1 MDADWFILLPD
12 GEREG
17 PYREGELLDFLS
29 SGELTPE
36 TPCLHVPDNRV
47 ATAGEW
53 FQVIQETDGD
63 EAGELA
69 EKPEGMM
76 SPRARQPWKPVP
88 FPEEKSPARPRP
100 LPDRVLYRGHPS
112 MLTYWR
118 TGLFA
123 FVLGAGGML
132 LSTEKQELSAFGLMA
147 ALVVLL
153 WGALH
158 RLGQCYLVT
167 TRRVELITG
176 LIARSSRELRHEDI
190 RSLSVDQRGLA
201 GLTGIGT
208 ITFSATGGREE
219 DVVFADVRGPAR
231 IKDLVRKIQ
240 ERTLALRASS

>member
-1 MDADWFILLPD
+1 VAADWFILLED

-29 SGELTPE
+29 SGELTPD
-36 TPCLHVPDNRV
+36 TPCLYVPDNRV

-53 FQVIQETDGD
+53 FQVLDEDGSGAA
-63 EAGELA
+63 AGESRDGPA
-69 EKPEGMM
+69 GDPP
-76 SPRARQPWKPVP
+76 PRTAKQAWKPAP
-88 FPEEKSPARPRP
+88 FPEEKPEAPRRPM
-100 LPDRVLYRGHPS
+100 PDRVVYRGHPS
-112 MLTYWR
+112 LLTYWR

-132 LSTEKQELSAFGLMA
+132 LSTEKQELSAIGLMA

-176 LIARSSRELRHEDI
+176 LVARSSRELRHEDI
-190 RSLSVDQRGLA
+190 RSLRVDQQGLA
-201 GLTGIGT
+201 GLAGIGT
-208 ITFSATGGREE
+208 ITFSATGGHEE
-219 DVVFADVRGPAR
+219 DVVFTDVRGPAR

-240 ERTLALRASS
+240 ERITGAS

>member
-1 MDADWFILLPD
+1 MAADWFILLPD

-29 SGELTPE
+29 SGELTPD
-36 TPCLHVPDNRV
+36 TPCLYVPDNRV

-53 FQVIQETDGD
+53 FQVLDEDGSGAT
-63 EAGELA
+63 AGESRDGPA
-69 EKPEGMM
+69 GDPP
-76 SPRARQPWKPVP
+76 PRTAKQPWKPAP
-88 FPEEKSPARPRP
+88 FPEEKPEAPRRP
-100 LPDRVLYRGHPS
+100 LPDRVVYRGHPS
-112 MLTYWR
+112 LLTYWR

-132 LSTEKQELSAFGLMA
+132 LSTEKQELSAIGLMA

-176 LIARSSRELRHEDI
+176 LVARSSRELRHEDI
-190 RSLSVDQRGLA
+190 RSLRVDQQGLA
-201 GLTGIGT
+201 GLAGIGT
-208 ITFSATGGREE
+208 ITFSATGGHEE
-219 DVVFADVRGPAR
+219 DVIFTDVRGPTR

-240 ERTLALRASS
+240 ERITGAA

>member
-1 MDADWFILLPD
+1 MAADWFILLED

-29 SGELTPE
+29 SGELTPD
-36 TPCLHVPDNRV
+36 TPCLYVPDNRV

-53 FQVIQETDGD
+53 FQVLDEDGSGAA
-63 EAGELA
+63 AGESRDGPA
-69 EKPEGMM
+69 GDPP
-76 SPRARQPWKPVP
+76 PRTAKQPWKPAP
-88 FPEEKSPARPRP
+88 FPEEKPEAPRRP
-100 LPDRVLYRGHPS
+100 LPDRVVYRGHPS
-112 MLTYWR
+112 LLTYWR

-132 LSTEKQELSAFGLMA
+132 LSTEKQELSAIGLMA

-176 LIARSSRELRHEDI
+176 LVARSSRELRHEDI
-190 RSLSVDQRGLA
+190 RSLRVDQQGLA
-201 GLTGIGT
+201 GLAGIGT
-208 ITFSATGGREE
+208 ITFSATGGHEE
-219 DVVFADVRGPAR
+219 DVIFTDVRGPTR

-240 ERTLALRASS
+240 ERITGAA

>member
-1 MDADWFILLPD
+1 MAADWFILLPD

-29 SGELTPE
+29 SGELTPD
-36 TPCLHVPDNRV
+36 TPCLYVPDNRV

-53 FQVIQETDGD
+53 FHVLEEDAHGAASGQLPDWS
-63 EAGELA
+63 AGN
-69 EKPEGMM
+69 PP
-76 SPRARQPWKPVP
+76 PRTGQPWKPAP
-88 FPEEKSPARPRP
+88 FPEEKPAAPRRP
-100 LPDRVLYRGHPS
+100 LPDRVVYRGHPS
-112 MLTYWR
+112 LLTYWR

-123 FVLGAGGML
+123 FVLGAGGMM
-132 LSTEKQELSAFGLMA
+132 LSTEKQELSAIGLMA

-176 LIARSSRELRHEDI
+176 LVARSSRELRHEDI
-190 RSLSVDQRGLA
+190 RSLRVDQHGLA
-201 GLTGIGT
+201 GLAGIGT
-208 ITFSATGGREE
+208 ITFSATGGYEE
-219 DVVFADVRGPAR
+219 DVVFTDVRGPAR

-240 ERTLALRASS
+240 ERITGAA

>member
-1 MDADWFILLPD
+1 MAADWFILLED

-29 SGELTPE
+29 SGELTPD
-36 TPCLHVPDNRV
+36 TPCLYVPDNRV

-53 FQVIQETDGD
+53 FQVLDEDGSGAATGESRD
-63 EAGELA
+63 GPAGD
-69 EKPEGMM
+69 PP
-76 SPRARQPWKPVP
+76 PRTAKQAWKPAP
-88 FPEEKSPARPRP
+88 FPEEKPEAPRRP
-100 LPDRVLYRGHPS
+100 LPDRVVYRGHPS
-112 MLTYWR
+112 LLTYWR

-132 LSTEKQELSAFGLMA
+132 LSTEKQELSAIGLMA

-176 LIARSSRELRHEDI
+176 LVARSSRELRHEDI
-190 RSLSVDQRGLA
+190 RSLRVDQQGLA
-201 GLTGIGT
+201 GLAGIGT
-208 ITFSATGGREE
+208 ITFSATGGHEE
-219 DVVFADVRGPAR
+219 DVVFTDVRGPTR

-240 ERTLALRASS
+240 ERITGAA

>member
-1 MDADWFILLPD
+1 MAADWFILLED

-29 SGELTPE
+29 SGELTPD
-36 TPCLHVPDNRV
+36 TPCLYVPDNRV

-53 FQVIQETDGD
+53 FQVLDEDGSGAA
-63 EAGELA
+63 AGESRDGPA
-69 EKPEGMM
+69 GDPP
-76 SPRARQPWKPVP
+76 PRTAKQPWKPAP
-88 FPEEKSPARPRP
+88 FPEEKPEAPRRPM
-100 LPDRVLYRGHPS
+100 PDRVVYRGHPS
-112 MLTYWR
+112 LLTYWR

-132 LSTEKQELSAFGLMA
+132 LSTEKQELSAIGLMA

-176 LIARSSRELRHEDI
+176 LVARSSRELRHEDI
-190 RSLSVDQRGLA
+190 RSLRVDQQGLA
-201 GLTGIGT
+201 GLAGIGT
-208 ITFSATGGREE
+208 ITFSATGGHEE
-219 DVVFADVRGPAR
+219 DVVFTDVRGPAR

-240 ERTLALRASS
+240 ERITGAS

>member
-1 MDADWFILLPD
+1 VAADWFILLPD

-29 SGELTPE
+29 SGELTPD
-36 TPCLHVPDNRV
+36 TPCLYVPDNRV

-53 FQVIQETDGD
+53 FQVLDEDGSGAT
-63 EAGELA
+63 AGESRDGPA
-69 EKPEGMM
+69 GDPP
-76 SPRARQPWKPVP
+76 PRTAKQAWKPAP
-88 FPEEKSPARPRP
+88 FPEEKPEAPRRP
-100 LPDRVLYRGHPS
+100 LPDRVVYRGHPS
-112 MLTYWR
+112 LLTYWR

-132 LSTEKQELSAFGLMA
+132 LSTEKQELSAIGLMA

-176 LIARSSRELRHEDI
+176 LVARSSRELRHEDI
-190 RSLSVDQRGLA
+190 RSLRVDQQGLA
-201 GLTGIGT
+201 GLAGIGT
-208 ITFSATGGREE
+208 ITFSATGGHEE
-219 DVVFADVRGPAR
+219 DVIFTDVRGPTR

-240 ERTLALRASS
+240 ERITGAA

>member
-1 MDADWFILLPD
+1 MAADWFILLPD

-29 SGELTPE
+29 SGELTPD
-36 TPCLHVPDNRV
+36 TPCLYVPDNRV

-53 FQVIQETDGD
+53 FQVLEEDGHGEE
-63 EAGELA
+63 EAKGQDA
-69 EKPEGMM
+69 PAGAPPSRK
-76 SPRARQPWKPVP
+76 RQPWKPAP
-88 FPEEKSPARPRP
+88 FPEEKPTAPRRP
-100 LPDRVLYRGHPS
+100 LPDRVVYRGHPS
-112 MLTYWR
+112 LLTYWR

-132 LSTEKQELSAFGLMA
+132 LSTEKQELSAIGLMA

-176 LIARSSRELRHEDI
+176 LVARSSRELRHEDI
-190 RSLSVDQRGLA
+190 RSLRVDQHGLA
-201 GLTGIGT
+201 GLAGIGT

-219 DVVFADVRGPAR
+219 DVVFTDVRGPAR

-240 ERTLALRASS
+240 ERITGAA

>member
-1 MDADWFILLPD
+1 VAADWFILLED

-29 SGELTPE
+29 SGELTPD
-36 TPCLHVPDNRV
+36 TPCLYVPDNRV

-53 FQVIQETDGD
+53 FQVLDEDGSGAA
-63 EAGELA
+63 AGESRDGPA
-69 EKPEGMM
+69 GDPP
-76 SPRARQPWKPVP
+76 PRTAKQPWKPAP
-88 FPEEKSPARPRP
+88 FPEEKPEAPRRP
-100 LPDRVLYRGHPS
+100 LPDRVVYRGHPS
-112 MLTYWR
+112 LLTYWR

-132 LSTEKQELSAFGLMA
+132 LSTEKQELSAIGLMA

-176 LIARSSRELRHEDI
+176 LVARSSRELRHEDI
-190 RSLSVDQRGLA
+190 RSLRVDQQGLA
-201 GLTGIGT
+201 GLAGIGT
-208 ITFSATGGREE
+208 ITFSATGGHEE
-219 DVVFADVRGPAR
+219 DVIFTDVRGPTR

-240 ERTLALRASS
+240 ERITGAA